1 MALDGN
7 KIVQNILQPQGLR
20 HTTED
25 SIFLTSAQLA
35 ALREA
40 LLGHKRTHGEYE
52 ELQVRG
58 NERLSCHEQIIV
70 NLKSELAEMKG
81 KEDEYKLQIR
91 QLTKERNEWKRKA
104 EVGCHEPRKPP
115 KSSISFPTKHFIEI
129 KKKKTH

>member
-7 KIVQNILQPQGLR
+7 KIVQNILQPQGLP

-25 SIFLTSAQLA
+25 SIFLSP
-35 ALREA
+35 
-40 LLGHKRTHGEYE
+40 HGEYE

-58 NERLSCHEQIIV
+58 NERLSCYEQIIV
-70 NLKSELAEMKG
+70 HLKSELEEIKG

-91 QLTKERNEWKRKA
+91 QLIKERNEWKRKA
-104 EVGCHEPRKPP
+104 EVGCPESRKPL

-129 KKKKTH
+129 TTKRTH

>member
-7 KIVQNILQPQGLR
+7 KIVQNILQPQGLP

-25 SIFLTSAQLA
+25 SIFLTPAQLA

-40 LLGHKRTHGEYE
+40 LLGQKRTHGEYE

-58 NERLSCHEQIIV
+58 NERLSCYEQIILH
-70 NLKSELAEMKG
+70 LKSDLEEIKG

-91 QLTKERNEWKRKA
+91 QLTKERNEWKQKA
-104 EVGCHEPRKPP
+104 EVGCPESRQPL
-115 KSSISFPTKHFIEI
+115 KSSVPFPTKHFIEI
-129 KKKKTH
+129 KKKRTH